1 MKIAFIGQK
10 GIPCTIGGVER
21 YVEVLSTGL
30 AKVGYDVTV
39 YGRDWYVHN
48 NHKTYEGVKL
58 VTLPSLRTKNLDA
71 ATHTILCI
79 LHAAIFGHYDII
91 HINGV
96 GPALFT
102 GFAKILCPRAKIVTT
117 FHCRDKF
124 HSKWGRFAR
133 LMLSWGERAA
143 CRFPDHTI
151 AISDDLSTHCRNLSA
166 KNLSRIHY
174 GLAVPDKNKLM
185 TPAELENKFGLRAGN
200 YFVVVTRLL
209 AHKNIHHIIEAYKM
223 SGVARPLAIVGSGSY
238 STGYMRELN
247 LMTKNN
253 TNIKFL
259 GAQQGLTLYSVLANA
274 FCYLTAS
281 STEGTPFSLLEAAF
295 YSLPV
300 MVSRI
305 PEHLE
310 VVDLDGLRGWIFPL
324 GSVVTLA
331 QKIKA
336 MDALDE
342 IRRALMGQALRAF
355 VENAYSQE
363 RLVAET
369 LAVYAS
375 LKNFEG
381 FARIIPEQ
389 AFEKF

>member
-1 MKIAFIGQK
+1 MRIVFIGQK

-21 YVEVLSTGL
+21 YVEVLSIGL
-30 AKVGYDVTV
+30 AKIGYDVTV
-39 YGRDWYVHN
+39 YGRKWYVHN
-48 NHKTYEGVKL
+48 DHNFYQGVKL
-58 VTLPSLRTKNLDA
+58 ITLPSLRSKNLDA

-79 LHAAIFGHYDII
+79 LHAAVFGHYDII

-102 GFAKILCPRAKIVTT
+102 SLAKILCPKAKIVTT

-133 LMLSWGERAA
+133 LMLSLGERAA
-143 CRFPDHTI
+143 CREPDHTI

-174 GLAVPDKNKLM
+174 GLAVPSKNNLL
-185 TPAELENKFGLRAGN
+185 TAAELENKFGLKAGN

-209 AHKNIHHIIEAYKM
+209 AHKNIHQIIEAYKM
-223 SGVARPLAIVGSGSY
+223 SGVSRPLAIVGSGSY
-238 STGYMRELN
+238 SSAYVRELN
-247 LMTKNN
+247 LLTKNEPQ
-253 TNIKFL
+253 IKFL
-259 GAQQGLTLYSVLANA
+259 GGQQGLTLYSVLAHA
-274 FCYLTAS
+274 FCYITAS

-310 VVDLDGLRGWIFPL
+310 VVDSDGLRGWIFPL

-342 IRRALMGQALRAF
+342 MSRALMGQALRAF

-369 LAVYAS
+369 LAVYVA
-375 LKNFEG
+375 LKNFQG
-381 FARIIPEQ
+381 FAKLMPEQ
-389 AFEKF
+389 AFE

>member
-30 AKVGYDVTV
+30 AKAGYDVTV

-58 VTLPSLRTKNLDA
+58 ITLPSLRTKNLDA
-71 ATHTILCI
+71 ATSTMLCI
-79 LHAAIFGHYDII
+79 LHAAFFGHYDII

-102 GFAKILCPRAKIVTT
+102 CIAKILCPKAKIVTT

-133 LMLSWGERAA
+133 LMLSLGERAA

-174 GLAVPDKNKLM
+174 GLAVPDKSKLM
-185 TPAELENKFGLRAGN
+185 TANELENKFGITAGD

-209 AHKNIHHIIEAYKM
+209 AHKNIHQIIDAYKL
-223 SGVARPLAIVGSGSY
+223 SGVSRPLVIVGSGSY
-238 STGYMRELN
+238 SSAYVRELN
-247 LMTKNN
+247 LMTKDNP
-253 TNIKFL
+253 NIKFL
-259 GAQQGLTLYSVLANA
+259 GAQQGLTLYSILANA
-274 FCYLTAS
+274 YAYITAS

-300 MVSRI
+300 LVSHI

-310 VVDLDGLRGWIFPL
+310 VVDAEGLRGWIFPL
-324 GSVVTLA
+324 GSVVTMA

-336 MDALDE
+336 MDSLGE
-342 IRRALMGQALRAF
+342 THRVMMGQALRSF
-355 VENAYSQE
+355 VQYAYSQE

-369 LAVYAS
+369 LAVYSS

-381 FARIIPEQ
+381 FAKLMPEQ
-389 AFEKF
+389 AFE